1 MICRAARPKIGPY
14 LDGQLSA
21 AESRALSAHLDS
33 CPTCRET
40 LEEVRFARE
49 ALRRSADSS
58 IPVPPDLCSR
68 IKGALLVA
76 EEERRIVE
84 SAQTPPVGS
93 PAFIGTCASLF
104 IGALMFYLVA
114 TQLIGR
120 GPNSADEMPVNVLA
134 SRSDTT
140 ETATVA
146 KVDAAS
152 FSFLNAAPVAETAP
166 APTIAALPAT
176 PEPAAVAAV
185 SVAGAAMTATAGR
198 RASPVR
204 ERPAP
209 AQPPAAVSRRPV
221 DKPSAA
227 PTQPAPSVKAPC
239 FTFADSS
246 LDGPVEQAGRR
257 TVATPTEPRSSAVS
271 YASNLRR
278 DAAALSPHVFED
290 HAGRRLLDP
299 DAPIT
304 IGSNPSLASPA
315 LADPGEGL
323 P

>member
-104 IGALMFYLVA
+104 IGALVFYLVA

-120 GPNSADEMPVNVLA
+120 GPNPADEMPVNVLA
-134 SRSDTT
+134 SRSNTT
-140 ETATVA
+140 ETATVV
-146 KVDAAS
+146 KIDGAS
-152 FSFLNAAPVAETAP
+152 FSFLNAGPVAETAP

-185 SVAGAAMTATAGR
+185 SVAGAAMTAAAGR
-198 RASPVR
+198 GASPVR

-209 AQPPAAVSRRPV
+209 SRPPAAAPRRPV
-221 DKPSAA
+221 EKSAA
-227 PTQPAPSVKAPC
+227 AHSKTAPSMKAPC
-239 FTFADSS
+239 FAFADSS

-257 TVATPTEPRSSAVS
+257 TAAPPTEPRSSAVS

-278 DAAALSPHVFED
+278 DATAVSPHVFED

-299 DAPIT
+299 DARLT
-304 IGSNPSLASPA
+304 TGSNPSLASPA